1 MATRGKRR
9 RYDAGAVLLGACTW
23 GILLVILL
31 AVISLPE
38 LGGWSKWLWTF
49 GR

>member
-1 MATRGKRR
+1 MTSRGRRR
-9 RYDAGAVLLGACTW
+9 RYDVHAVLLGTCTW

-31 AVISLPE
+31 AAISVPE
-38 LGGWSKWLWTF
+38 LGGWPKWLWLT